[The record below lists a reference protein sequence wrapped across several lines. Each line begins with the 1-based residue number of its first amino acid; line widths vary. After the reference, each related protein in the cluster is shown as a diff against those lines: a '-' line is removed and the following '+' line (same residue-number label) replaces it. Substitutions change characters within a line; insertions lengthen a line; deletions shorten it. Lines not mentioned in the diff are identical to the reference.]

1 MRDVNAVESI
11 KLICPTGKSPEIL
24 SSPFRKN
31 NSFRDLLDTAL
42 LIPPSRLTRGAY
54 RDRHG
59 RGARDAMDAVGAR
72 DECIDERTAKSCGL
86 DASTLALTGR

>member
-1 MRDVNAVESI
+1 VSI
-11 KLICPTGKSPEIL
+11 PL
-24 SSPFRKN
+24 RKN

-59 RGARDAMDAVGAR
+59 RGARDAVDAVGAP
-72 DECIDERTAKSCGL
+72 DERSE
-86 DASTLALTGR
+86 SGRRSRVVLMPRRWR